1 MSEFLGFKS
10 YPVPYFCPYC
20 EETYE
25 EDDKVY
31 HEHCEDD
38 EGNKVYHEHCEDD
51 EDKKNPGQERD

>member
-10 YPVPYFCPYC
+10 YPLPYFCPHC

-31 HEHCEDD
+31 HEHCEED
-38 EGNKVYHEHCEDD
+38 EQSIITEDR
-51 EDKKNPGQERD
+51 KTN